1 MADRHKHTPI
11 RFRPPEADRLWLLEY
26 ADATGRPVNA
36 VLAEALA
43 EYRKRRE
50 VDDGGGRGWLRQA

>member
-1 MADRHKHTPI
+1 MTTDRHKHTPI

-26 ADATGRPVNA
+26 AAKAGRAVNA

-43 EYRKRRE
+43 EYRARRE
-50 VDDGGGRGWLRQA
+50 GRDAGEGQS

>member
-1 MADRHKHTPI
+1 MPDRHKHSPV

-26 ADATGRPVNA
+26 AAKMGRAVNA

-43 EYRKRRE
+43 EYRARYE
-50 VDDGGGRGWLRQA
+50 GRDIGEGQ

>member
-1 MADRHKHTPI
+1 MADRHKHTPV

-26 ADATGRPVNA
+26 AAKTGRPVNA

-43 EYRKRRE
+43 AYRVQRE
-50 VDDGGGRGWLRQA
+50 GSDVEEGQ

>member
-1 MADRHKHTPI
+1 MADRHKYTPI

-26 ADATGRPVNA
+26 ADTTGIPVNA

-43 EYRKRRE
+43 EYRARRE
-50 VDDGGGRGWLRQA
+50 GRDVREGRS

>member
-1 MADRHKHTPI
+1 MSDRHKHAPI

-26 ADATGRPVNA
+26 ADTTGRPVNA

-50 VDDGGGRGWLRQA
+50 ADTGGES

>member
-1 MADRHKHTPI
+1 MPPDRHKHTPI

-26 ADATGRPVNA
+26 AAKAGRAVNA

-43 EYRKRRE
+43 EYRKRRDAE
-50 VDDGGGRGWLRQA
+50 EG